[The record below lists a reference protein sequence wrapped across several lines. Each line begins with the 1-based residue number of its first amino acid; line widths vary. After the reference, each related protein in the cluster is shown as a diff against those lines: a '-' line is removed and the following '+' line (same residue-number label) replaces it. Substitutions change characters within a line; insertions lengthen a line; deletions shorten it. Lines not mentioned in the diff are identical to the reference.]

1 MNTFDN
7 KEKFDW
13 KILFSIFL
21 ILINQIFAFIGGTV
35 LIKTLFHVTSNFG
48 ICVIAIFY
56 LIIIFMVYH
65 V

>member
-1 MNTFDN
+1 MNNTNN

-13 KILFSIFL
+13 KILFSVFL
-21 ILINQIFAFIGGTV
+21 ILVNQIFAFIGGTV

-48 ICVIAIFY
+48 IVVIAIFY

-65 V
+65 I